1 MSEYFGNLKKY
12 DLVRGHLSISPW
24 TPQVNLDWVR
34 GHLPVT
40 PKHSL
45 VQKKEFRG
53 LRDHEQLRRWP
64 SLRASVHVVVSLEA
78 EAIAG
83 PFLAR
88 ALGEAMVQPRPRLP
102 QAALLEDGRL

>member
-45 VQKKEFRG
+45 VRRFFGAAEPKKRKGERRRRRKRRRRRREGEGKGRG
-53 LRDHEQLRRWP
+53 G
-64 SLRASVHVVVSLEA
+64 
-78 EAIAG
+78 AI
-83 PFLAR
+83 F
-88 ALGEAMVQPRPRLP
+88 
-102 QAALLEDGRL
+102 